1 MMRDMS
7 HKTFLLTRASGAET
21 NASQFSNLANMFAA
35 TAASKSTFTLLVT
48 KEDGAIRDYL
58 VLDDMAVL
66 DNLHVTFVAPI
77 RIDRTDHRWTVV
89 MF

>member
-7 HKTFLLTRASGAET
+7 HKAFLLTRASEAET

-35 TAASKSTFTLLVT
+35 ASKSTFTPLVT

-58 VLDDMAVL
+58 HLDETAVPGNAHGHAIQP
-66 DNLHVTFVAPI
+66 DPH
-77 RIDRTDHRWTVV
+77 
-89 MF
+89 